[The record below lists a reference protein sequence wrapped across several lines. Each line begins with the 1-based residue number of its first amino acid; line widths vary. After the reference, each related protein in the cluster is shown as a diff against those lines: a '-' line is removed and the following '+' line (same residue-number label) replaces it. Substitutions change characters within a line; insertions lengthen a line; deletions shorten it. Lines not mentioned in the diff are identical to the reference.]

1 MEMLRYGNVALDVD
15 RGSLRD
21 ANGAEVAL
29 RPKSLGLL
37 LTLARNRGQVLR
49 VREIRR
55 AIGDP
60 EGQILRTI
68 IKRGCLDVEVR
79 TASKRLD
86 ERRFGNGGGA
96 KRSGPPGGAL
106 IVEALEGEVCDVLGR
121 ERYERGEGEKAGDRN
136 GYRAG
141 KVKTAEGAV
150 EYSAPQVR
158 DTPEPF
164 VSSVAGGAFGAQ
176 ART

>member
-1 MEMLRYGNVALDVD
+1 M
-15 RGSLRD
+15 
-21 ANGAEVAL
+21 NGD
-29 RPKSLGLL
+29 
-37 LTLARNRGQVLR
+37 LATAAGRSDL
-49 VREIRR
+49 VRL
-55 AIGDP
+55 A
-60 EGQILRTI
+60 
-68 IKRGCLDVEVR
+68 VR
-79 TASKRLD
+79 
-86 ERRFGNGGGA
+86 
-96 KRSGPPGGAL
+96 L
-106 IVEALEGEVCDVLGR
+106 IVEEALEGEVCDVLGR

>member
-1 MEMLRYGNVALDVD
+1 MGLGCTLPEEKQENGLSVGAGGPREHPDGETIRTRTHA
-15 RGSLRD
+15 RG
-21 ANGAEVAL
+21 
-29 RPKSLGLL
+29 
-37 LTLARNRGQVLR
+37 
-49 VREIRR
+49 
-55 AIGDP
+55 
-60 EGQILRTI
+60 
-68 IKRGCLDVEVR
+68 
-79 TASKRLD
+79 ASRLD